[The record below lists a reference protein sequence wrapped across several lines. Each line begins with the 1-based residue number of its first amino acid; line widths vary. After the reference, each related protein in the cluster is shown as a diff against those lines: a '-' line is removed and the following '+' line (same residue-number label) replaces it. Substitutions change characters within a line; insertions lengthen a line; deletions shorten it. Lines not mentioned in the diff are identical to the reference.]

1 MSQFQ
6 GSKSRVR
13 CIDCSRLDGN
23 TCLSGRGTVAP
34 RKKRMCGQY
43 QFKGEYVNRTPLE
56 ALYVPP
62 VDKKTEKMI
71 KKLIRLGI
79 MPTTGDGRV
88 AMGPDGTPVQQKQIR
103 VPGTTAT
110 AKLLR
115 MQDSPD
121 IASAG
126 GAISE
131 VPGSADAPKQG

>member
-34 RKKRMCGQY
+34 RKKRMCTQY
-43 QFKGEYVNRTPLE
+43 QFKGEYVNRTSIE
-56 ALYVPP
+56 AVYVPP

-79 MPTTGDGRV
+79 MPQGGAGQV
-88 AMGPDGTPVQQKQIR
+88 ALAQDGTPIQQKQIQ

-110 AKLLR
+110 AKLL
-115 MQDSPD
+115 QLQQSPS
-121 IASAG
+121 IETTG
-126 GAISE
+126 GAIDG
-131 VPGSADAPKQG
+131 VPTSPVAPEQG